1 MGINQ
6 LFKIFIPLEVVNTI
20 SLFIDINLLELKKYS
35 FTKKNLLDNKVSDKF
50 DEIKLILKKYYI
62 PCKYKNYLEDLN
74 INKFITVY
82 RQILKLHDYV
92 LTSQDKYEK
101 GVKYVLYS
109 VRKKEFNLVNK
120 NTEGIINFD

>member
-6 LFKIFIPLEVVNTI
+6 LFKIFIPFEVVNTI
-20 SLFIDINLLELKKYS
+20 SKFIDIDLLELKKYS
-35 FTKKNLLDNKVSDKF
+35 FTKKNLCDSKIDEKF

-62 PCKYKNYLEDLN
+62 PCKYKNYLDDLN

-92 LTSQDKYEK
+92 LSSHDKYEK

-109 VRKKEFNLVNK
+109 VRKKESNIVNK